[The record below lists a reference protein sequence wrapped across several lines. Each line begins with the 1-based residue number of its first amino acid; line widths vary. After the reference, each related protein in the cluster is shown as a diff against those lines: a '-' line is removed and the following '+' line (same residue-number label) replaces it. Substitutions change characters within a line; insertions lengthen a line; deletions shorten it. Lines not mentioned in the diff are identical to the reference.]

1 MQTFTVDPEDIGER
15 FDIVVREHIDMS
27 RSQIQKHIKR
37 GQIKLNQSS
46 AQASTIIE
54 DGDVVQY
61 PAEILRDDTP
71 EKPEPPKLEVLHEDA
86 HTLVVNKPA
95 NLLVHPAPGHEG
107 KATLV
112 DSLLQ
117 YDPSISDIGDDKTRP
132 GIVHRLDKD
141 ASGVMIVAKTP
152 EAFVHYKR
160 AFKAREVKKTYLALA
175 YGQIEKNHDK
185 IDFKI
190 ARSKQQGKMVARPKS
205 QKGKEAETV
214 YDVVERFRTA
224 TYVKVRTLTGRTHQ
238 IRVHFQ
244 AIGHPLV
251 GETLHTVDLNNINP
265 IEIDRIF
272 LHAHK
277 ITFNG
282 PDNKEQTVTA
292 PLPDELERL
301 LDNLPKN

>member
-1 MQTFTVDPEDIGER
+1 MQTFTVDAEDIGER

-37 GQIKLNQSS
+37 GQIKLNENA

-54 DGDVVQY
+54 DGDRVSY
-61 PAEILRDDTP
+61 PAEILKDDTP
-71 EKPEPPKLEVLHEDA
+71 EKPEPPTLEVLYEDE

-112 DSLLQ
+112 DSILA
-117 YDPSISDIGDDKTRP
+117 YDASIGDVGEDKKRP

-141 ASGVMIVAKTP
+141 ASGVLIVAKTQ
-152 EAFVHYKR
+152 EAFHHYKQ
-160 AFKAREVKKTYLALA
+160 AFKKRDVKKEYRALA
-175 YGQIEKNHDK
+175 YGQIEKKHDK

-214 YDVVERFRTA
+214 YDVIERFRTA
-224 TYVKVRTLTGRTHQ
+224 TYVNVRTLTGRTHQ

-251 GETLHTVDLNNINP
+251 GETLHTIDLNNINP

-277 ITFNG
+277 ITFKNL
-282 PDNKEQTVTA
+282 DNNEQTVTA
-292 PLPDELERL
+292 PLPDELEEV